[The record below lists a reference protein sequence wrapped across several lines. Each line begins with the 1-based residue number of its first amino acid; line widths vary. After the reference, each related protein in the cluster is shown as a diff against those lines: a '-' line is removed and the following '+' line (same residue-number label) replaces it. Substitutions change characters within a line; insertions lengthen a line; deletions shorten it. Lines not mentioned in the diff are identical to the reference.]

1 MEGDEDSYQTF
12 QQQRGRFQ
20 DVVLVFSED
29 ETFPKESFN
38 ELSFELNFQKC
49 FFCMAASCSVGFFH
63 EFSETSENIQKM
75 LSSEPRGFILK
86 PRPSTYCIFIY
97 LHLVDFYG
105 KCR

>member
-1 MEGDEDSYQTF
+1 MKTF
-12 QQQRGRFQ
+12 QQQTGRFQ
-20 DVVLVFSED
+20 DVIFLVFFED

-38 ELSFELNFQKC
+38 GHFELNFQKC

-86 PRPSTYCIFIY
+86 PRPSTYGIFIY
-97 LHLVDFYG
+97 LHLVDFFG